1 MAACCCSTVS
11 LGCVREADAGLP
23 IHSPKVLAIAKKMAK
38 IRINSGNGSVAF
50 FINRYLPPKAT
61 FSFWMAH
68 FQIQWLRL

>member
-11 LGCVREADAGLP
+11 LGRVREADAGLP
-23 IHSPKVLAIAKKMAK
+23 IHSPKVLASAKKMAK

-61 FSFWMAH
+61 FPFWSAH
-68 FQIQWLRL
+68 FQIQ